1 MNRRQRIL
9 NKNNM
14 TKTVIKPNQQIEEP
28 IKEID
33 ANKIAEIKPI
43 EEKVP
48 VNEIKPLKEKKE
60 KKEDRNVVMPN
71 GYTEVQTIR
80 YTSFGVNASCKKISS
95 PQRIL
100 EEIFHR
106 ALTIEKSVINNELV
120 ELYDTSS
127 HDNFYDCTD
136 YKFTSLLAGTC
147 FILNFDKFMAG
158 FIVEKVQNPNSAKNN
173 SISIT
178 YEGYETDFNSQNCI
192 FCITDD
198 FAFRFQPGVKL
209 REIASMVDLE
219 NPLPALNVNH
229 TAKKVSLGNLTTT
242 AINLLPDDVPKEGE
256 NGEYNS
262 YAGIVSGYFF
272 LTEVYVDNDDTFVI
286 TDETKSHTLIS
297 RCDVNL
303 QCTISGETSKNRFL
317 IGSLLEGAI
326 NQEQADYQAILKSNS
341 SSNSLIP
348 KLTSVYQ
355 NTFGD
360 SYAGTKSEDVTS
372 NDVKIFMLKKLADA
386 ITNED

>member
-33 ANKIAEIKPI
+33 VNKIPEIKPI
-43 EEKVP
+43 EENVP
-48 VNEIKPLKEKKE
+48 VKEIKPLKEKKE

-80 YTSFGVNASCKKISS
+80 YTSFGENDNCKKIVS

-100 EEIFHR
+100 EEIFHK
-106 ALTIEKSVINNELV
+106 ALTIEKSVINNELI
-120 ELYDTSS
+120 ELYNTSS
-127 HDNFYDCTD
+127 YDNFYDCTD

-147 FILNFDKFMAG
+147 FVLNFKNFMAG
-158 FIVEKVQNPNSAKNN
+158 FIVEKVQNPNATKNN

-209 REIASMVDLE
+209 REIESLVDLE

-242 AINLLPDDVPKEGE
+242 SINLLPDDVPKEGE
-256 NGEYNS
+256 DGEYNS
-262 YAGIVSGYFF
+262 YAGLVSGYFF
-272 LTEVYVDNDDTFVI
+272 LTEVYVDNDDQFEI

-297 RCDVNL
+297 RCDINL
-303 QCTISGETSKNRFL
+303 QCTISGETTKNRFL

-326 NQEQADYQAILKSNS
+326 NQEQQEYQAILKSNS

-348 KLTSVYQ
+348 RLTSVYQ

-360 SYAGTKSEDVTS
+360 SYAGTTSEEVTDK
-372 NDVKIFMLKKLADA
+372 DVKIFMLKNLAEA
-386 ITNED
+386 IKGDD